1 MSKAAYIGVGNV
13 ARKVKKMYVGVNGVA
28 RQVKKGYVGVN
39 GVARQ
44 FFASSYFEYS
54 GTYTESDMTIDGKAY
69 KLYTLTSSGTL
80 NCSEGRF
87 WMCGGGAGGQKGYT
101 YLSNRYVTAGGGGGG
116 GYIVS
121 GYVEGVHSVIIG
133 AGGASD
139 SNGGSTSCD
148 EKNALGGY
156 CATGS
161 NTQSA
166 AGGNGGSGGGA
177 PVYAAVANSGW
188 GNNNGGK
195 GAGVSTYPFGVEA
208 LFRHCAGGSAGIT
221 RLQYTS
227 GAGFAGGTNGG
238 DGGGTST
245 SDISFADT
253 PAAGGEKG
261 GGTGGRIPGY
271 REAETVING
280 GDATFFGSGAGGAGA
295 YFYAEG
301 STSNKFGT
309 GGIGYQGVMYVL
321 QETA

>member
-1 MSKAAYIGVGNV
+1 MSKAAYIGVGGV
-13 ARKVKKMYVGVNGVA
+13 ARKVKKMYVGVDGVA
-28 RQVKKGYVGVN
+28 RKVKKGYVGVN
-39 GVARQ
+39 GVAQQ
-44 FFASSYFEYS
+44 FFAARYFEYT
-54 GTYTESDMTIDGKAY
+54 GTYTESDITIDGKAY

-87 WMCGGGAGGQKGYT
+87 WMCGGGAGGQTGYT

-121 GYVEGVHSVIIG
+121 GHVEGVHSVIIG
-133 AGGASD
+133 AGGTSD

-148 EKNALGGY
+148 EENALGGY
-156 CATGS
+156 CATG
-161 NTQSA
+161 TQGA
-166 AGGNGGSGGGA
+166 TGGNGGSGGGA
-177 PVYAAVANSGW
+177 PVYVAVENYGW
-188 GNNNGGK
+188 GNNNGGT

-221 RLQYTS
+221 ACKNS
-227 GAGFAGGTNGG
+227 KGDGFAGGTNGG
-238 DGGGTST
+238 NGGGTSS
-245 SDISFADT
+245 SDIMHTGT

-261 GGTGGRIPGY
+261 GGTGGRIPGF

-295 YFYAEG
+295 YFYSAG
-301 STSNKFGT
+301 SASNKFGT

-321 QETA
+321 QEAA